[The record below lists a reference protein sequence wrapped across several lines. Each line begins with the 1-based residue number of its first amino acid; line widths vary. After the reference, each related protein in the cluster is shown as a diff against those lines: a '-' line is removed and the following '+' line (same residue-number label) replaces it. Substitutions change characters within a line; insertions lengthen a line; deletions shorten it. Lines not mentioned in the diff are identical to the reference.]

1 MAANG
6 LLQLI
11 ARTGEYQWLERG
23 LRSGLGEEEIT
34 GLVGAAQPVLVA
46 TAYRR
51 LAAEHAPHRPVLV
64 VMPGMAQAEKMADD
78 LANLLGEAE
87 VELFPPLEVLPWEE
101 TRAPL
106 SVRERRLRVLA
117 RLLHKDPFLLVAPV
131 TALLEPL
138 LPAEYYLRQ
147 VLVLETGKDMGDL
160 GMGLLAGRLVEWGY
174 ERIPQVTAPGQFA
187 IRGDILDIFPPGV
200 QLPFRI
206 EFFGTEVD
214 SLRVFDPE
222 SQRSVETREAVTLL
236 PARETIF
243 PEHDLEA
250 ALERATRDVEEQ
262 LRRLRAEGA
271 EGAAAAMAARFARHQ
286 DQLRER
292 TGFAGDEQ
300 YRPYFFPKL
309 DSLAAYLPAGSVFLV
324 EPARLAEQSRTFAK
338 EQAQAH
344 ASALLRGA
352 ALPSALEGYGDWD
365 RLLAGLKRHP
375 LVYLSSLGRHAPGMQ
390 PAVSQSV
397 TSRSPDPF
405 TGNVGMVVA
414 SLKEW
419 QQQGYRVVLALSQ
432 SGRLERLLTALREEG
447 MVIPAVADIPADFP
461 AGQIVG
467 VELGLGGGF
476 ELSTARLVVL
486 TDQELIG
493 RLSRRRSRRPA
504 GAGQGA
510 GRLHNPLDLAQGDYV
525 VHVNHGIGQFLG
537 LQTKEIAGVHK
548 DYLVIKYAGEDRLF
562 VPIEQVGQI
571 QKYIGVEDNPPR
583 LSRLGG
589 GEWARLKKRVK
600 ESVKEVAEQLVRL
613 YAERQMTPGHAF
625 SPDTVWQREFE
636 ESFQFEETPD
646 QLRAVEDVKR
656 DMESP
661 RPMDRLLCGDV
672 GYGKTEV
679 VIRASFKA
687 VTDGKQVAVLVPT
700 TILAQQHLRTFRE
713 RLSNYPVTIEALTRF
728 QSPAEQ
734 DNILQRLK
742 QGKVDIIIGTHRL
755 LSKDVVF
762 KDLGLVIIDEEQR
775 FGVMQKERLKELRKS
790 VDILT
795 VTATPIPRTLHMA
808 LSGVRDMS
816 VIETPPEDRYPVR
829 TYVTEYSDDL
839 VKEAIERELARGGQV
854 FVVINRVQG
863 IEKCKEE
870 LERLVPQARVAV
882 AHGQMEERRLEQVML
897 DFYEGEYDVLLC
909 TTIIETGMDMSN
921 VNTLIVLEAD
931 KLGLAQLYQLRGRVG
946 RSNRVAYAY
955 FTYRPEQIL
964 TEDAEKRLEAI
975 REFTDLGSG
984 FKIAMRDLE
993 IRGAGNLLG
1002 AEQHGF
1008 IAAVGFEMY
1017 NRMLEEAIRERRG
1030 EVKIELPEP
1039 VIDLTVDA
1047 YFSDEYIPDSRQKV
1061 DLYRRIVGLTDEDE
1075 VTQLQAELEDRFGP
1089 LPEVARNLL
1098 LVARLKVLARQA
1110 GVHSVLEDDRK
1121 VVIRFHPGVLLER
1134 DTEMELSRR
1143 FRGQVSITRG
1153 RQVHIVLYKAGNA
1166 PAALLERMLMLV
1178 RSICEPRPV
1187 VPDGKAKLGSSG
1199 SPGSAGAGAVGT
1211 VGAQALNRT
1220 SNPVAARAAGAGAA
1234 MGRGKAAS
1242 QQTKPAWKR

>member
-1 MAANG
+1 MAGHG
-6 LLQLI
+6 LIQLL
-11 ARTGEYQWLERG
+11 ARTDEYRGLERA
-23 LRSGLGEEEIT
+23 LRSGLGEQELT
-34 GLVGAAQPVLVA
+34 GLVGAAHPVLIACAYQRLVA
-46 TAYRR
+46 ER
-51 LAAEHAPHRPVLV
+51 APHRPVLV
-64 VMPGMAQAEKMADD
+64 VVPGMAQAERMVDD
-78 LANLLGEAE
+78 LASLLGEAE
-87 VELFPPLEVLPWEE
+87 VELFPPVEVLPWEE

-117 RLLHKDPFLLVAPV
+117 RLLQKDPFLLVAPV
-131 TALLEPL
+131 SALLEPL
-138 LPAEYYLRQ
+138 LPADYYLRQ
-147 VLVLETGKDMGDL
+147 VLVLETGKDMGEQ

-174 ERIPQVTAPGQFA
+174 ERVPQVTVPGQFA
-187 IRGDILDIFPPGV
+187 IRGDILDVFPPGGA
-200 QLPFRI
+200 LPVRI
-206 EFFGTEVD
+206 EFFGTEID
-214 SLRVFDPE
+214 SLRIFDPE
-222 SQRSVETREAVTLL
+222 SQRSVESRDRITLY

-243 PEHDLEA
+243 PEQDLEA
-250 ALERATRDVEEQ
+250 ALARATHDVEEQ

-286 DQLRER
+286 EQLRQR
-292 TGFAGDEQ
+292 IGFPGDEQ
-300 YRPYFFPKL
+300 YRPYFFSKL
-309 DSLAAYLPAGSVFLV
+309 DSLVAYLPAGAVFLV
-324 EPARLAEQSRTFAK
+324 EPARLAEQSQATAR
-338 EQAQAH
+338 EQAEAH

-352 ALPSALEGYGDWD
+352 ALPHALEGYGDWD
-365 RLLAGLKRHP
+365 RVLAALKRHP
-375 LVYLSSLGRHAPGMQ
+375 LVYLSSLGRHAPGAQ
-390 PAVSQSV
+390 PAVTQSV
-397 TSRSPDPF
+397 TSRSPDP
-405 TGNVGMVVA
+405 VGGSISMLVA

-419 QQQGYRVVLALSQ
+419 QQQGYRIILALSQ
-432 SGRLERLLTALREEG
+432 AGRLERLLSALRDEG

-461 AGQIVG
+461 PGQIVG
-467 VELGLGGGF
+467 LELGLGGGF
-476 ELSTARLVVL
+476 ELSAARLVVL
-486 TDQELIG
+486 TDQELLGRAARRRARRPVGAGTGASGGSG
-493 RLSRRRSRRPA
+493 RL
-504 GAGQGA
+504 Q
-510 GRLHNPLDLAQGDYV
+510 NPLDLAPGDYV

-537 LQTKEIAGVHK
+537 LETKEVAGVHR
-548 DYLVIKYAGEDRLF
+548 DYLVIKYAGGDKLY
-562 VPIEQVGQI
+562 VPVEQVGLI

-600 ESVKEVAEQLVRL
+600 ESVKEVAEQLLRL
-613 YAERQMTPGHAF
+613 YAERQMTPGYAF

-636 ESFQFEETPD
+636 EAFQFEETPD

-679 VIRASFKA
+679 AIRASFKA
-687 VTDGKQVAVLVPT
+687 VADGKQVAVLVPT

-713 RLSNYPVTIEALTRF
+713 RFSNYPVTIEALTRF
-728 QSPAEQ
+728 QSPSEQ

-795 VTATPIPRTLHMA
+795 MTATPIPRTLHMA

-829 TYVTEYSDDL
+829 TYVTEYSDEL

-863 IEKCKEE
+863 IEKIKEE

-909 TTIIETGMDMSN
+909 TTIIETGMDMPN

-955 FTYRPEQIL
+955 LTYRPDQIL
-964 TEDAEKRLEAI
+964 TEEAEKRLEAI

-993 IRGAGNLLG
+993 IRGAGNILG

-1030 EVKIELPEP
+1030 EVKVELPEP

-1047 YFSDEYIPDSRQKV
+1047 YFSDEYVPDSRLKV

-1075 VTQLQAELEDRFGP
+1075 VTSLQAELEDRFGP
-1089 LPEVARNLL
+1089 LPEAARNLL

-1121 VVIRFHPGVLLER
+1121 VVIRFHPGVLLEP
-1134 DTEMELSRR
+1134 DTEVELSRR
-1143 FRGQVSITRG
+1143 FRGRVSIARG
-1153 RQVHIVLYKAGNA
+1153 RQVQITLYKAGDA
-1166 PAALLERMLMLV
+1166 PVQLLERTLMLV
-1178 RSICEPRPV
+1178 RLLSEPRSATAKARSRPV
-1187 VPDGKAKLGSSG
+1187 PA
-1199 SPGSAGAGAVGT
+1199 GSAGTAGAEGRVNGR
-1211 VGAQALNRT
+1211 ASDT
-1220 SNPVAARAAGAGAA
+1220 SAVPAPARAGAGVAP
-1234 MGRGKAAS
+1234 GKGTAQVGAE
-1242 QQTKPAWKR
+1242 